1 MKLPAWK
8 IKFTLLFILLVS
20 SVSAFGV
27 GIYLFFNISNIIKDR
42 IFSEVNSTAESKA
55 EVLETYLSGFE
66 YEAQILSDVLAVTL
80 AKDSPNMPEITDLLS
95 SVASR
100 ATEIAHIDLISPKG
114 IVIASSDQAKI
125 GGDKNQKPIFLEG
138 KSGLFFN
145 NLHVSS
151 GGNKPA
157 FGVSVP
163 IESSDHELLGVVLV
177 DVNADKLYDI
187 LNYGSNVGDLGE
199 AFLVNRDNLL
209 VSPSKYISDS
219 FLQKELTTE
228 NIKTCST
235 HKHSSHSRDAYNS
248 LSLYNGLSGKP
259 VIGTHVYMPKR
270 EWCLVAEV
278 DKNKFLSEP
287 IRWLMLLSGVSTL
300 LSLSL
305 FYFAVFV
312 IYKIIISPIRQ
323 LTKVLNNMST
333 GHIDTEI
340 DPALLKPNNEIGE
353 LARSFDRMVISLKL
367 AMREKSAAEPQSS
380 TPKVPTK

>member
-209 VSPSKYISDS
+209 VSPS
-219 FLQKELTTE
+219 
-228 NIKTCST
+228 
-235 HKHSSHSRDAYNS
+235 
-248 LSLYNGLSGKP
+248 
-259 VIGTHVYMPKR
+259 
-270 EWCLVAEV
+270 
-278 DKNKFLSEP
+278 
-287 IRWLMLLSGVSTL
+287 
-300 LSLSL
+300 
-305 FYFAVFV
+305 
-312 IYKIIISPIRQ
+312 
-323 LTKVLNNMST
+323 
-333 GHIDTEI
+333 
-340 DPALLKPNNEIGE
+340 
-353 LARSFDRMVISLKL
+353 
-367 AMREKSAAEPQSS
+367 
-380 TPKVPTK
+380 